1 MSVSIGKRKVSEF
14 VKINHLKL
22 DRTNGSHKI
31 YKTQEGRTIS
41 LKDKMS
47 EPVMRRLA
55 KQYNLTLN
63 I

>member
-14 VKINHLKL
+14 IKINQLKL

-31 YKTQEGRTIS
+31 YKTKEGRTIS